1 MPPPAALGLDAQKK
15 SLRAS
20 ERDEEARTSF
30 RELIASLLARD
41 LVVVDEMGSNIAL
54 TPLYARAPKGERAYG
69 SVPRNHGKN
78 TTLVASLTL
87 EGIAAAMTLEGAID
101 TPAFLVFVREILCPS
116 LRPGQRVLLDNLSCH
131 HAAGVR
137 ALIEAAGCQL
147 LFLPSY
153 SPDFSPIEQAFA
165 KIKQE
170 LRRTGARTR
179 EALEAA
185 IARAI
190 DHVTPHDAAAFFRH
204 CGFQLGSQPS

>member
-1 MPPPAALGLDAQKK
+1 MA
-15 SLRAS
+15 
-20 ERDEEARTSF
+20 T
-30 RELIASLLARD
+30 LLARD

-78 TTLVASLTL
+78 TTLVAALTL
-87 EGIAAAMTLEGAID
+87 DGIAAAMTLEGAID
-101 TPAFLVFVREILCPS
+101 TSAFLVFVREILCPS
-116 LRPGQRVLLDNLSCH
+116 LQPGQTVLLDNLSCH
-131 HAAGVR
+131 HASRVR

-147 LFLPSY
+147 RFLPSY
-153 SPDFSPIEQAFA
+153 SPDFSPIEHAFA

-190 DHVTPHDAAAFFRH
+190 DHITTQDAAAFFRH
-204 CGFQLGSQPS
+204 CGFPLGSQPS